1 MQTVEGHELTNKDL
15 SLLAANETPTFAARP
30 SYATVGA
37 GGTHWTTPL
46 LLLTDRRL
54 MISKDR
60 LVGKPKVDFSADW
73 SDISSVRGELWNGGG
88 PQIQLLV
95 QTKRVSVELIVQPQH
110 AVDVESAIRAGYLNT
125 K

>member
-1 MQTVEGHELTNKDL
+1 
-15 SLLAANETPTFAARP
+15 
-30 SYATVGA
+30 
-37 GGTHWTTPL
+37 
-46 LLLTDRRL
+46 